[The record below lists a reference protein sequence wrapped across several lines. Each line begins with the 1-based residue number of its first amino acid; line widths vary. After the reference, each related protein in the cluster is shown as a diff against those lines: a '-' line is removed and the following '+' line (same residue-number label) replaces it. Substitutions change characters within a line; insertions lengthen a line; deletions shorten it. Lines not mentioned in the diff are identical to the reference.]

1 MRVDIAPRSSTVEP
15 GRSLPIT
22 VLVTNTGDLIGG
34 YALRVLGADPSWVRL
49 ETDQLSLFPGASQ
62 VVTIEV
68 TIPEGIAA
76 GERRIAVQ
84 VRELTPP
91 HAHAVEE
98 IELLVPAAPAVHLQL
113 DPVTVYGGRRASF
126 GAVIENK
133 GNTTV
138 TGRLAGADAED
149 KLRFDFAPEAIKL
162 APGEHRIVELTTRAR
177 RPFTGSPMVRVFTVH
192 LDEAADRLSTGEP
205 APPGRTHL
213 VRQLLDKQRGK
224 EPAPPAAAAPK
235 AEVPPLATG
244 TFLQRPWLSRGPIS
258 LLGLMAAVTVFAI
271 VITVALAR
279 LVGQSAADRDLA
291 LQVAQARTAS
301 GTTGTAAMSGTV
313 RLLTAGTPVPG
324 VAVEAFSS
332 ADVANAIATTATNAA
347 GAFTLPNLPEG
358 SYKLRFRGAGFVQLW
373 YPGAATDADASTIA
387 IQPGQARQGL
397 DVRLG
402 GIPATISGTVSG
414 DDVSAASVY
423 LELPGAAGT
432 ATAAAPSASAAP
444 GTTEAIVRT
453 VPVGS
458 DGQFSIP
465 NVPSPSVYDLVVAKT
480 GYANDVQRVD
490 LGGGEDRKG
499 IQLRLRKGDGLI
511 SGQVNGPS
519 GPLGGATI
527 TATSGTTVA
536 RSVSLT
542 QDKVGSFT
550 LLSLPTPASFTVVV
564 SKPGYASQTVTIAL
578 SAGQKLTGV
587 AVSLGESAGTLSG
600 KVSVLPGHSAAQGV
614 TVTITNGALTL
625 QTVTQSTG
633 NIGGWTVGG
642 LTIPSTYTVTFS
654 RPDLASQT
662 VSVSLDQSG
671 VITPGSQGA
680 VITADGI
687 SVGMQSATAVVRG
700 TVSQRGAVSDQG
712 TASDQ
717 GGPVPTGE
725 VQINLVSGTSSFAV
739 TSASRPTSRLG
750 QFEIDGVPPGTY
762 TLSVNRRGT
771 SPTSTIVT
779 LTAGEVRVYNPVL
792 AAPAQI
798 SGVVSTADGR
808 PRPGWQVRL
817 YLTSQ
822 YPTVIA
828 RTVTTDSAGRYV
840 LPDVDA
846 PQSYVIEA
854 RPAPSAAAQ
863 GSVTREIDASEQLT
877 VDITVPNPGG

>member
-1 MRVDIAPRSSTVEP
+1 MRVDIAPRSSVIEP
-15 GRSLPIT
+15 GRTLPIT

-34 YALRVLGADPSWVRL
+34 YTLRVLGADPSWVRL
-49 ETDQLSLFPGASQ
+49 ETEQLSLFPGTSQ
-62 VVTIEV
+62 AVVINL

-76 GERRIAVQ
+76 GDRRIAVQ

-91 HAHAVEE
+91 HATAVEE
-98 IELLVPAAPAVHLQL
+98 IELHVPAAPAVHLQL

-126 GAVIENK
+126 GAVIENR
-133 GNTTV
+133 GNTV
-138 TGRLAGADAED
+138 LSGRLTGADAED
-149 KLRFDFAPEAIKL
+149 KMRFGFAPVAVRL

-192 LDEAADRLSTGEP
+192 LDERAER
-205 APPGRTHL
+205 PP
-213 VRQLLDKQRGK
+213 QD
-224 EPAPPAAAAPK
+224 ESAPPAAAPQPDL
-235 AEVPPLATG
+235 PPLATG

-258 LLGLMAAVTVFAI
+258 LLGLLAAVTVFAI

-291 LQVAQARTAS
+291 LQVAQARTVSSA
-301 GTTGTAAMSGTV
+301 TGTAAMSGTV
-313 RLLTAGTPVPG
+313 RLLTSGTPVPG
-324 VAVEAFSS
+324 VAVEAFST
-332 ADVANAIATTATNAA
+332 ADVANAIATTATNPT

-402 GIPATISGTVSG
+402 GVPATISGTVTG

-423 LELPGAAGT
+423 LELPGAAG
-432 ATAAAPSASAAP
+432 ATALAPSASAPP
-444 GTTEAIVRT
+444 GTTQAIVRT

-458 DGQFSIP
+458 DGQFSIAD
-465 NVPSPSVYDLVVAKT
+465 VPSPSVYDLVVVKP

-511 SGQVNGPS
+511 SGQVNGPA
-519 GPLGGATI
+519 GALGGATI
-527 TATSGTTVA
+527 TATSGSTVA
-536 RSVSLT
+536 RTVSLT

-564 SKPGYASQTVTIAL
+564 SKPGYASQTVTMAL

-587 AVSLGESAGTLSG
+587 AVSLGQSAGALSG
-600 KVSVLPGHSAAQGV
+600 KVSVLPSGNPAQGV
-614 TVTITNGALTL
+614 TVTVTNGALTV

-633 NIGGWTVGG
+633 NVGGWTVGG
-642 LTIPSTYTVTFS
+642 LSIPSTYTVTFS
-654 RPDLASQT
+654 RPDLAGQT
-662 VSVSLDQSG
+662 VSVSLDQAG
-671 VITPGSQGA
+671 RITPGSQGA
-680 VITADGI
+680 RITSDGI
-687 SVGMQSATAVVRG
+687 AVSMQSSTAVVRG
-700 TVSQRGAVSDQG
+700 TVSQRGAVSEQG
-712 TASDQ
+712 ASS
-717 GGPVPTGE
+717 PVHTGE

-739 TSASRPTSRLG
+739 TSASKPDNRLG
-750 QFEIDGVPPGTY
+750 QFEIGGVPPGTY

-771 SPTSTIVT
+771 SPTSTIIT
-779 LTAGEVRVYNPVL
+779 LGAGEVRVYNPVL

-798 SGVVSTADGR
+798 SGVVATADGQL
-808 PRPGWQVRL
+808 RPGWQVQL
-817 YLTSQ
+817 YLASQ

-828 RTVTTDSAGRYV
+828 RTATTDSAGRYV

-854 RPAPSAAAQ
+854 RPTASAAAQ
-863 GSVTREIDASEQLT
+863 GSVTHEIDASEQLI
-877 VDITVPNPGG
+877 VNITVPTPGG

>member
-1 MRVDIAPRSSTVEP
+1 MRVDIAPRSSVLEP
-15 GRSLPIT
+15 GRTVPIT

-34 YALRVLGADPSWVRL
+34 YTLRVLGADPSWVRL
-49 ETDQLSLFPGASQ
+49 ETEQLSLFPGMSET
-62 VVTIEV
+62 VVVNV

-76 GERRIAVQ
+76 GDRRIAIQ

-91 HAHAVEE
+91 HANAVEE
-98 IELLVPAAPAVHLQL
+98 VELHVPAAPAVHLQL

-138 TGRLAGADAED
+138 SGRLAGADPED
-149 KLRFDFAPEAIKL
+149 KVRFGFAPEAISL

-177 RPFTGSPMVRVFTVH
+177 RPFTGSPLVRVFTVH
-192 LDEAADRLSTGEP
+192 LDERADRAPVTDPATP
-205 APPGRTHL
+205 AP
-213 VRQLLDKQRGK
+213 D
-224 EPAPPAAAAPK
+224 
-235 AEVPPLATG
+235 VPPLATG

-258 LLGLMAAVTVFAI
+258 LLGLLAAVTVFAI

-279 LVGQSAADRDLA
+279 LVGQSAADRNLA
-291 LQVAQARTAS
+291 LQVAQARSAAS
-301 GTTGTAAMSGTV
+301 TTGTAAMSGTV

-324 VAVEAFSS
+324 VAVEAFST
-332 ADVANAIATTATNAA
+332 ADVANAIATTATNST

-423 LELPGAAGT
+423 LELPGAG
-432 ATAAAPSASAAP
+432 AAAPSAAAAP

-458 DGQFSIP
+458 DGQFSIV
-465 NVPSPSVYDLVVAKT
+465 NVPSPSVYDLVVVKP

-511 SGQVNGPS
+511 SGQVNGPT

-527 TATSGTTVA
+527 TATSGSTVA
-536 RSVSLT
+536 RTVSLT

-564 SKPGYASQTVTIAL
+564 SKPGYASQTVTMAL

-587 AVSLGESAGTLSG
+587 AVSLGQSAGSLSG
-600 KVSVLPGHSAAQGV
+600 KVSVLPSGAPAQGV
-614 TVTITNGALTL
+614 TVTVTNGALTV

-633 NIGGWTVGG
+633 NVGGWTVGG

-654 RPDLASQT
+654 RPDLAGQT

-671 VITPGSQGA
+671 VITPGSQSA
-680 VITADGI
+680 RITSDGI
-687 SVGMQSATAVVRG
+687 SVGMQSSTAVVRG
-700 TVSQRGAVSDQG
+700 VVSQRGAVNDEGGPSG
-712 TASDQ
+712 Q
-717 GGPVPTGE
+717 GGPVRTGE
-725 VQINLVSGTSSFAV
+725 VQISLVSGTSSFAV
-739 TSASRPTSRLG
+739 TSASKPDNRLG
-750 QFEIDGVPPGTY
+750 QFQIDGVPPGTY

-798 SGVVSTADGR
+798 SGVVATVDGAV
-808 PRPGWQVRL
+808 RPGWQVQL
-817 YLTSQ
+817 YLASQ
-822 YPTVIA
+822 YPTVVT

-846 PQSYVIEA
+846 PQSYVIEV
-854 RPAPSAAAQ
+854 RPTASAAAQ
-863 GSVTREIDASEQLT
+863 GSVTREIDASQQLNA
-877 VDITVPNPGG
+877 DITVPNPGG

>member
-1 MRVDIAPRSSTVEP
+1 MRVDVAPRSSVAEP
-15 GRSLPIT
+15 GRTLPVT
-22 VLVTNTGDLIGG
+22 VLVTNTGELIGG

-49 ETDQLSLFPGASQ
+49 DKDQLSLFPGASES
-62 VVTIEV
+62 VVVYLTV
-68 TIPEGIAA
+68 PEGIAA
-76 GERRIAVQ
+76 GDRRIAIQ
-84 VRELTPP
+84 VRELTQPFDN
-91 HAHAVEE
+91 AVEE
-98 IELLVPAAPAVHLQL
+98 IELHVPAAPAVHLQL

-138 TGRLAGADAED
+138 SGRLTGSDAED
-149 KLRFDFAPEAIKL
+149 KLRFGFAPEAIKL

-177 RPFTGSPMVRVFTVH
+177 RPLTGSPMVRVFNVH
-192 LDEAADRLSTGEP
+192 LDEVAE
-205 APPGRTHL
+205 
-213 VRQLLDKQRGK
+213 RQS
-224 EPAPPAAAAPK
+224 AAAPPP
-235 AEVPPLATG
+235 EVPPLATG

-258 LLGLMAAVTVFAI
+258 MLGLLAAVTVFAI

-279 LVGQSAADRDLA
+279 LVGQSASDRNLA
-291 LQVAQARTAS
+291 LQVAQARNVAS
-301 GTTGTAAMSGTV
+301 TGGTAAMAGTV
-313 RLLTAGTPVPG
+313 RLLTSGTAVPG
-324 VAVEAFSS
+324 VAVEAFST

-347 GAFTLPNLPEG
+347 GSFTLPNLPEG
-358 SYKLRFRGAGFVQLW
+358 SYKLRFRGAGFLQLW
-373 YPGAATDADASTIA
+373 YPGAATDADAGTVTVQA
-387 IQPGQARQGL
+387 GQVHQGL

-402 GIPATISGTVSG
+402 GVPATISGTVTG

-423 LELPGAAGT
+423 LELPGAA
-432 ATAAAPSASAAP
+432 TAAVPAASATP

-465 NVPSPSVYDLVVAKT
+465 SVPSPSVYDLVVAKP

-511 SGQVNGPS
+511 TGQVNSPT

-527 TATSGTTVA
+527 TATSGSTVV
-536 RSVSLT
+536 RTVSLT

-564 SKPGYASQTVTIAL
+564 SKAGFASQTVTVAL
-578 SAGQKLTGV
+578 SAGQKVSGV
-587 AVSLGESAGTLSG
+587 AVNLGQSAGTLSG
-600 KVSVLPGHSAAQGV
+600 KVSVLPSGSPGQGV
-614 TVTITNGALTL
+614 TVTVTNGALTV

-633 NIGGWTVGG
+633 KVGAWTVGG

-654 RPDLASQT
+654 RPDLAGQT

-671 VITPGSQGA
+671 GITPGSQGA
-680 VITADGI
+680 LITSDGI
-687 SVGMQSATAVVRG
+687 SVSMQSSTAVVRG
-700 TVSQRGAVSDQG
+700 TVFQRGAVTEQG
-712 TASDQ
+712 T
-717 GGPVPTGE
+717 GKPVRTGE
-725 VQINLVSGTSSFAV
+725 VQVNLVSGTSSFAV
-739 TSASRPTSRLG
+739 TSATKPDGRLG

-771 SPTSTIVT
+771 SPTSTIIT
-779 LTAGEVRVYNPVL
+779 LAAGEVRSYNPVL

-798 SGVVSTADGR
+798 SGVVVTAGGQ
-808 PRPGWQVRL
+808 PRPGWQVLL

-822 YPTVIA
+822 YPTVIS
-828 RTVTTDSAGRYV
+828 RKVTTDDQGRYV

-846 PQSYVIEA
+846 PQSYVIET
-854 RPAPSAAAQ
+854 RPTASAAPQ
-863 GSVTREIDASEQLT
+863 GSVTREINASQQLSVT
-877 VDITVPNPGG
+877 LTVPNSGG

>member
-1 MRVDIAPRSSTVEP
+1 MRVDVSPRSSVLEP
-15 GRSLPIT
+15 GRPLPIT

-34 YALRVLGADPSWVRL
+34 YTLRVLGADPSWVRVDA
-49 ETDQLSLFPGASQ
+49 EQLSLFPGTSETV
-62 VVTIEV
+62 VVTV
-68 TIPEGIAA
+68 TIPEGITA
-76 GERRIAVQ
+76 GDRRIAIQ

-91 HAHAVEE
+91 HANAVEE
-98 IELLVPAAPAVHLQL
+98 IELHVPAAPAVHLQL

-126 GAVIENK
+126 GAVLENK
-133 GNTTV
+133 GNTTL
-138 TGRLAGADAED
+138 TGRLTGADAED
-149 KLRFDFAPEAIKL
+149 KIRFGFAPEAIRL

-177 RPFTGSPMVRVFTVH
+177 RPLMGSPMVRVFTVR
-192 LDEAADRLSTGEP
+192 LDDSAEP
-205 APPGRTHL
+205 VVVEPGRPKL
-213 VRQLLDKQRGK
+213 ARQLLDKQRGK
-224 EPAPPAAAAPK
+224 PPAPPAAAPK
-235 AEVPPLATG
+235 PDVPPLATG

-258 LLGLMAAVTVFAI
+258 LVGLLAAVTVFAI
-271 VITVALAR
+271 VITVALSR

-291 LQVAQARTAS
+291 LQVAQARSAS
-301 GTTGTAAMSGTV
+301 NTTGTAAMSGTV

-324 VAVEAFSS
+324 VAVEAFST

-347 GAFTLPNLPEG
+347 GTFTLPNLPEG

-387 IQPGQARQGL
+387 IAPGQARQGL

-402 GIPATISGTVSG
+402 GVPATITGTVSG
-414 DDVSAASVY
+414 DDVSAATVY

-432 ATAAAPSASAAP
+432 ATGAAPSASAAP

-458 DGQFSIP
+458 DGQFSIAG
-465 NVPSPSVYDLVVAKT
+465 VPSPSVYDLVVSKP

-511 SGQVNGPS
+511 TGQVNGPA
-519 GPLGGATI
+519 GALGGATV
-527 TATSGTTVA
+527 TATSGSTVA
-536 RSVSLT
+536 RTVSLT

-587 AVSLGESAGTLSG
+587 SVSLGQSAGSLSG
-600 KVSVLPGHSAAQGV
+600 KVSVLPGGAPAQGV
-614 TVTITNGALTL
+614 TVTVTNGALTV

-633 NIGGWTVGG
+633 QVGHWTVGG

-654 RPDLASQT
+654 RPDLAGQT
-662 VSVSLDQSG
+662 VSVSLDQAG

-680 VITADGI
+680 VITSEGI

-700 TVSQRGAVSDQG
+700 TVSQRGAALDRGS
-712 TASDQ
+712 
-717 GGPVPTGE
+717 PVKTGE

-739 TSASRPTSRLG
+739 TSASKPDGRLG

-771 SPTSTIVT
+771 SPTSTIIT
-779 LTAGEVRVYNPVL
+779 LGAGEVRVYNPVL
-792 AAPAQI
+792 AAPARI
-798 SGVVSTADGR
+798 SGVVATADGQL
-808 PRPGWQVRL
+808 RPGWVVQL
-817 YLTSQ
+817 YLASQ
-822 YPTVIA
+822 YPTVIT

-840 LPDVDA
+840 LADVDA

-854 RPAPSAAAQ
+854 RPTASAAAQ
-863 GSVTREIDASEQLT
+863 GSVTRQINASEQLT
-877 VDITVPNPGG
+877 VDIPVPNPGG

>member
-1 MRVDIAPRSSTVEP
+1 MRVDIAPRSSVLEP
-15 GRSLPIT
+15 GRTLPIT

-34 YALRVLGADPSWVRL
+34 YTLRVLGADPSWVGL
-49 ETDQLSLFPGASQ
+49 ETDQLSLFPGTSQ
-62 VVTIEV
+62 TVVVNV

-76 GERRIAVQ
+76 GDRRIAIQ

-91 HAHAVEE
+91 NANAVEE
-98 IELLVPAAPAVHLQL
+98 IELHVPAAPAVHLQL

-138 TGRLAGADAED
+138 SGRLAGADAED
-149 KLRFDFAPEAIKL
+149 KVRFGFAPEAIKL

-192 LDEAADRLSTGEP
+192 LDEHAERPLVADQAG
-205 APPGRTHL
+205 APPER
-213 VRQLLDKQRGK
+213 
-224 EPAPPAAAAPK
+224 
-235 AEVPPLATG
+235 PPLATG

-258 LLGLMAAVTVFAI
+258 LLGLLAAVTVFAI

-279 LVGQSAADRDLA
+279 LVGQSAADRNLA
-291 LQVAQARTAS
+291 LQVAQARNASTA
-301 GTTGTAAMSGTV
+301 TGTSAMSGTV
-313 RLLTAGTPVPG
+313 RLLTSGTPVPG
-324 VAVEAFSS
+324 VAVEAFST
-332 ADVANAIATTATNAA
+332 ADVANAIATTATSSA

-402 GIPATISGTVSG
+402 GVPATISGTVSG

-423 LELPGAAGT
+423 LELPGAGS
-432 ATAAAPSASAAP
+432 AAAPAASAAP

-458 DGQFSIP
+458 DGQFSITG
-465 NVPSPSVYDLVVAKT
+465 VPSPSVYDLVVAKP

-511 SGQVNGPS
+511 SGQINGPT
-519 GPLGGATI
+519 GALGGATI
-527 TATSGTTVA
+527 TATAGSTVA
-536 RSVSLT
+536 RTVSLT
-542 QDKVGSFT
+542 QDRVGSFT

-587 AVSLGESAGTLSG
+587 AISLGESAGSLSG
-600 KVSVLPGHSAAQGV
+600 KVSVLPSGAPGQGV
-614 TVTITNGALTL
+614 TVTVTNGALTV

-633 NIGGWTVGG
+633 NVGAWTVGG

-654 RPDLASQT
+654 RPDLAGQT

-671 VITPGSQGA
+671 VITPGSQSA
-680 VITADGI
+680 RITSDGI
-687 SVGMQSATAVVRG
+687 GVGMQSASAVVRG
-700 TVSQRGAVSDQG
+700 VVSQRGAVNDEG
-712 TASDQ
+712 ASS
-717 GGPVPTGE
+717 PVRTGE
-725 VQINLVSGTSSFAV
+725 VQISLVSGTSSFAV
-739 TSASRPTSRLG
+739 TSATKPDNRLG

-779 LTAGEVRVYNPVL
+779 LSAGEVRVYNPVL

-798 SGVVSTADGR
+798 SGVVATADGQV
-808 PRPGWQVRL
+808 RPGWQVQL
-817 YLTSQ
+817 YLASQ

-828 RTVTTDSAGRYV
+828 RSVTTDSSGHYV
-840 LPDVDA
+840 LADVDA

-854 RPAPSAAAQ
+854 RPTASSAAQ
-863 GSVTREIDASEQLT
+863 GSVTREINASQQLT

>member
-1 MRVDIAPRSSTVEP
+1 MRVDLAPRSSVIEP
-15 GRSLPIT
+15 GRTLPVT
-22 VLVTNTGDLIGG
+22 VLVTNTGELIGG
-34 YALRVLGADPSWVRL
+34 YTLRVLGADPSWVRL
-49 ETDQLSLFPGASQ
+49 DTDQLSLFPGTSQ
-62 VVTIEV
+62 SVLINL

-76 GERRIAVQ
+76 GDRRIAIQ

-91 HAHAVEE
+91 YANAVEE
-98 IELLVPAAPAVHLQL
+98 IELHVPAAPAVHLQL

-138 TGRLAGADAED
+138 SGRLGGADAED
-149 KLRFDFAPEAIKL
+149 KLRFGFAPEAIKL

-177 RPFTGSPMVRVFTVH
+177 RPLMGSPMVRVFTVH
-192 LDEAADRLSTGEP
+192 LDERAERSLVDGP
-205 APPGRTHL
+205 ASPARPGKPGL
-213 VRQLLDKQRGK
+213 ARQLLDKQRGK
-224 EPAPPAAAAPK
+224 PPAPPAAAPK
-235 AEVPPLATG
+235 SDVPPLATG

-258 LLGLMAAVTVFAI
+258 LLGLLAAVTVFAI

-291 LQVAQARTAS
+291 LQVAQARNVS
-301 GTTGTAAMSGTV
+301 SSTGTAAMSGTV
-313 RLLTAGTPVPG
+313 RLLTSGTPVPG
-324 VAVEAFSS
+324 VAVEAFST
-332 ADVANAIATTATNAA
+332 ADVANAIATTATNPA

-373 YPGAATDADASTIA
+373 YPNAATDADASTIA

-402 GIPATISGTVSG
+402 GVPATISGTVTG

-423 LELPGAAGT
+423 LELPSAAGLSALAPSGAA
-432 ATAAAPSASAAP
+432 PP
-444 GTTEAIVRT
+444 GTTQAIVRT

-458 DGQFSIP
+458 DGQFSIAD
-465 NVPSPSVYDLVVAKT
+465 VPSPSVYDLVVVKP

-519 GPLGGATI
+519 GALGGATI
-527 TATSGTTVA
+527 TATSGSTVA
-536 RSVSLT
+536 RTVSLT
-542 QDKVGSFT
+542 QDKVGGFT
-550 LLSLPTPASFTVVV
+550 LLSLPTPASFTVVI
-564 SKPGYASQTVTIAL
+564 SKSGYASQTVTIAL

-587 AVSLGESAGTLSG
+587 AVSLGQSAGSLSG
-600 KVSVLPGHSAAQGV
+600 KVSVLPSGNPAQGV
-614 TVTITNGALTL
+614 TVTVTNGALTV

-633 NIGGWTVGG
+633 NVGSWTVGG
-642 LTIPSTYTVTFS
+642 LAIPSTYTVTFS
-654 RPDLASQT
+654 RPDLAGQT

-671 VITPGSQGA
+671 TITPGSQGA
-680 VITADGI
+680 RITSEGI
-687 SVGMQSATAVVRG
+687 GVSMQSSTAVVRG
-700 TVSQRGAVSDQG
+700 TVSQRGALAEQG
-712 TASDQ
+712 S
-717 GGPVPTGE
+717 PVRTGE

-739 TSASRPTSRLG
+739 TSASKPDNRLG
-750 QFEIDGVPPGTY
+750 QFEIGGVPPGTY

-779 LTAGEVRVYNPVL
+779 LGAGEVRVYNPVL

-798 SGVVSTADGR
+798 SGVVSTANGQV
-808 PRPGWQVRL
+808 RPGWQVQL
-817 YLTSQ
+817 YLASQ
-822 YPTVIA
+822 YPTVIT

-854 RPAPSAAAQ
+854 RPTASAAAQ
-863 GSVTREIDASEQLT
+863 GSVTREINASEQLV

>member
-1 MRVDIAPRSSTVEP
+1 MRVDIAPRSSVLEP
-15 GRSLPIT
+15 GRTVPIT

-49 ETDQLSLFPGASQ
+49 ETDQLSLFPGTSQ
-62 VVTIEV
+62 SVVVHV

-76 GERRIAVQ
+76 GDRRIAIQ

-91 HAHAVEE
+91 HANAVEE
-98 IELLVPAAPAVHLQL
+98 IELHVPAAPAVHLQL

-138 TGRLAGADAED
+138 SGRLAGVDPED
-149 KLRFDFAPEAIKL
+149 KVRFGFAPEAITL

-192 LDEAADRLSTGEP
+192 LDERAPAADPATP
-205 APPGRTHL
+205 AP
-213 VRQLLDKQRGK
+213 
-224 EPAPPAAAAPK
+224 
-235 AEVPPLATG
+235 EVPPLATG

-258 LLGLMAAVTVFAI
+258 LLGLLAAVTVFAI

-279 LVGQSAADRDLA
+279 LVGQSAADRNLA
-291 LQVAQARTAS
+291 LQVAQARSAS
-301 GTTGTAAMSGTV
+301 STTGTAAMSGTV

-324 VAVEAFSS
+324 VAVEAFST
-332 ADVANAIATTATNAA
+332 ADVANAIATTATNST
-347 GAFTLPNLPEG
+347 GAFTLPNLPGG

-387 IQPGQARQGL
+387 IQAGQARQGL

-414 DDVSAASVY
+414 DDVSGASVY
-423 LELPGAAGT
+423 LEMPGSGAA
-432 ATAAAPSASAAP
+432 AAAAPAASAAP

-458 DGQFSIP
+458 DGQFSIV
-465 NVPSPSVYDLVVAKT
+465 NVPSPSVYDLVVVKP

-511 SGQVNGPS
+511 SGQINGPS

-527 TATSGTTVA
+527 TATSGSTVA
-536 RSVSLT
+536 RTVSLT

-564 SKPGYASQTVTIAL
+564 SKPGFASQTVTMAL

-587 AVSLGESAGTLSG
+587 AVSLGQSAGTLSG
-600 KVSVLPGHSAAQGV
+600 KVSVLPSGAPAQGV
-614 TVTITNGALTL
+614 TVTVTNGALTV

-633 NIGGWTVGG
+633 NVGGWTVGG

-654 RPDLASQT
+654 RPDLAGQT

-671 VITPGSQGA
+671 VITPGSQSA
-680 VITADGI
+680 RITSDGI
-687 SVGMQSATAVVRG
+687 SVGMQSSTAVVRG
-700 TVSQRGAVSDQG
+700 TVSQRGAATDEG
-712 TASDQ
+712 ASS
-717 GGPVPTGE
+717 PVRTGE

-739 TSASRPTSRLG
+739 TSASKPDNRLG
-750 QFEIDGVPPGTY
+750 QFEIAGVPPGTY

-798 SGVVSTADGR
+798 SGSVSTEDEQ
-808 PRPGWQVRL
+808 PRPGWVVQL
-817 YLTSQ
+817 YLASQ
-822 YPTVIA
+822 YPTVVT
-828 RTVTTDSAGRYV
+828 RTVTTDSSGRYV
-840 LPDVDA
+840 FSDVDA
-846 PQSYVIEA
+846 PQSYVIEV
-854 RPAPSAAAQ
+854 RPTASAAPQ

>member
-1 MRVDIAPRSSTVEP
+1 MRVDIAPRSSVIEP
-15 GRSLPIT
+15 GRTLPVT

-34 YALRVLGADPSWVRL
+34 YTLRVLGADPSWVRL
-49 ETDQLSLFPGASQ
+49 ETDQLSLFPGTSQ
-62 VVTIEV
+62 TVVV
-68 TIPEGIAA
+68 NLTIPEGIAA
-76 GERRIAVQ
+76 GDRRIAIQ

-91 HAHAVEE
+91 NANAVEE
-98 IELLVPAAPAVHLQL
+98 IELHVPAAPAVHLQL

-133 GNTTV
+133 GNTTLS
-138 TGRLAGADAED
+138 GRLTGADAED
-149 KLRFDFAPEAIKL
+149 KIRFGFAPEAIKL

-177 RPFTGSPMVRVFTVH
+177 RPLTGSPMVRVFTVH
-192 LDEAADRLSTGEP
+192 LDERAERPLVGEP
-205 APPGRTHL
+205 ARPGL
-213 VRQLLDKQRGK
+213 ARQLLDKQRGK
-224 EPAPPAAAAPK
+224 PPAPPAAAPK
-235 AEVPPLATG
+235 SDLPPLATG

-258 LLGLMAAVTVFAI
+258 LLGLLAAVTVFAI

-291 LQVAQARTAS
+291 LQVAQARTVSSAV
-301 GTTGTAAMSGTV
+301 GTAAMSGTV

-324 VAVEAFSS
+324 VAVEAFSTS
-332 ADVANAIATTATNAA
+332 DVANAIATTATNPA

-387 IQPGQARQGL
+387 IQPGHVRQGL

-402 GIPATISGTVSG
+402 GVPATISGTVTG
-414 DDVSAASVY
+414 DDVSAATVY
-423 LELPGAAGT
+423 LELPGAGGS
-432 ATAAAPSASAAP
+432 ATPAQVASAP
-444 GTTEAIVRT
+444 GTTQAIVRT

-458 DGQFSIP
+458 DGQFSIAD
-465 NVPSPSVYDLVVAKT
+465 VPSPSVYDLVVVKP

-499 IQLRLRKGDGLI
+499 VQLRLRKGDGVI

-536 RSVSLT
+536 RTVSLT
-542 QDKVGSFT
+542 QDKVGSFS

-564 SKPGYASQTVTIAL
+564 SKPGYASQTVTMAL

-587 AVSLGESAGTLSG
+587 AVSLGQSAGVLSG
-600 KVSVLPGHSAAQGV
+600 KVSVLPSGNPAQGV
-614 TVTITNGALTL
+614 TVTVTNGALTV

-633 NIGGWTVGG
+633 NVGGWTVGG

-654 RPDLASQT
+654 RPDLAGQT
-662 VSVSLDQSG
+662 VSVSLDQAG
-671 VITPGSQGA
+671 HITPGSQGA
-680 VITADGI
+680 RITSDGI
-687 SVGMQSATAVVRG
+687 AVSMQSSTAVVRG
-700 TVSQRGAVSDQG
+700 TVSQRGAVSGQG
-712 TASDQ
+712 A
-717 GGPVPTGE
+717 GRPAPTGE

-739 TSASRPTSRLG
+739 TSASKPDNRLG
-750 QFEIDGVPPGTY
+750 RFEIGGVPPGTY

-771 SPTSTIVT
+771 SPTSTIIT
-779 LTAGEVRVYNPVL
+779 LGAGEVRVYNPVL

-798 SGVVSTADGR
+798 SGVVATADGQL
-808 PRPGWQVRL
+808 RPGWQVHL
-817 YLTSQ
+817 YLASP

-828 RTVTTDSAGRYV
+828 RTATTDGAGRYV

-854 RPAPSAAAQ
+854 RPTASAAPQ
-863 GSVTREIDASEQLT
+863 GSVTHEIDASEQLT
-877 VDITVPNPGG
+877 VDITVPTPGG

>member
-1 MRVDIAPRSSTVEP
+1 MRVDIAPRSSVLEP
-15 GRSLPIT
+15 GRTLTIT

-34 YALRVLGADPSWVRL
+34 YTLRVLGADPSWVRL
-49 ETDQLSLFPGASQ
+49 DADQLSLFPGTSQ
-62 VVTIEV
+62 SVAVHL

-76 GERRIAVQ
+76 GDRRIAVQ

-98 IELLVPAAPAVHLQL
+98 IELHVPAAPAVHLQL

-126 GAVIENK
+126 GAVIQNK
-133 GNTTV
+133 GNTV
-138 TGRLAGADAED
+138 LSGRLAGADAED
-149 KLRFDFAPEAIKL
+149 KVRFGFAPEAIRL

-177 RPFTGSPMVRVFTVH
+177 RPLTGSPMVRVFTVR
-192 LDEAADRLSTGEP
+192 LDEGASGPAKAD
-205 APPGRTHL
+205 
-213 VRQLLDKQRGK
+213 
-224 EPAPPAAAAPK
+224 
-235 AEVPPLATG
+235 VPPLATG

-258 LLGLMAAVTVFAI
+258 LLGLLAAVTVFAI

-279 LVGQSAADRDLA
+279 LVGQSAADRNLA
-291 LQVAQARTAS
+291 LQVAEARSAAS
-301 GTTGTAAMSGTV
+301 TTGTAAMSGTV
-313 RLLTAGTPVPG
+313 RLLTSGTPVPG
-324 VAVEAFSS
+324 IAVEAFST
-332 ADVANAIATTATNAA
+332 ADVANALATTATSSA
-347 GAFTLPNLPEG
+347 GTFTLPNLPGG

-373 YPGAATDADASTIA
+373 YPGAATDADASIIA
-387 IQPGQARQGL
+387 IQAGQARQGL

-402 GIPATISGTVSG
+402 GVPATIAGTVSG

-423 LELPGAAGT
+423 LELPGAGGAAAGT
-432 ATAAAPSASAAP
+432 ATAAAPSATAAP

-458 DGQFSIP
+458 DGQFSIAA
-465 NVPSPSVYDLVVAKT
+465 VPSPSVYDLVVAKP

-499 IQLRLRKGDGLI
+499 VQLRLRKGDGLI
-511 SGQVNGPS
+511 SGQINGPA
-519 GPLGGATI
+519 GALGGATV
-527 TATSGTTVA
+527 TATSGSTVA

-578 SAGQKLTGV
+578 SAGEKLTGV
-587 AVSLGESAGTLSG
+587 AISLGQSAGSLSG
-600 KVSVLPGHSAAQGV
+600 KVSVLPGGTPAQGV
-614 TVTITNGALTL
+614 TVTVTNGALTV

-633 NIGGWTVGG
+633 NVGAWTVGG

-654 RPDLASQT
+654 RPDLAAQT

-680 VITADGI
+680 VITSDGI
-687 SVGMQSATAVVRG
+687 RVGMQSSTAVVRG
-700 TVSQRGAVSDQG
+700 TVSQRGAVSQEG
-712 TASDQ
+712 AGS
-717 GGPVPTGE
+717 PVRTGE
-725 VQINLVSGTSSFAV
+725 VQISLVSGTSSFAV
-739 TSASRPTSRLG
+739 TSASKPDSRVG

-779 LTAGEVRVYNPVL
+779 LSSGEVRVYNPVL

-798 SGVVSTADGR
+798 SGVVATLDGQV
-808 PRPGWQVRL
+808 RPGWQVQL
-817 YLTSQ
+817 YLAAQ

-854 RPAPSAAAQ
+854 RPTASAAAQ
-863 GSVTREIDASEQLT
+863 GSVTREIDASQQLS
-877 VDITVPNPGG
+877 VDITVANAGG

>member
-1 MRVDIAPRSSTVEP
+1 MRVDIAPRSSVIEP
-15 GRSLPIT
+15 GRTLPIT

-34 YALRVLGADPSWVRL
+34 YALRVLGADPSWVGL
-49 ETDQLSLFPGASQ
+49 ETDQLSLFPGTSQ
-62 VVTIEV
+62 SVVVNV

-76 GERRIAVQ
+76 GDRRIAIQ

-91 HAHAVEE
+91 NANAVEE
-98 IELLVPAAPAVHLQL
+98 IELHVPAAPAVHLQL

-138 TGRLAGADAED
+138 SGRLAGADAED
-149 KLRFDFAPEAIKL
+149 KVRFGFAPEAITL

-192 LDEAADRLSTGEP
+192 LDESAERPLVDAPAT
-205 APPGRTHL
+205 APPDL
-213 VRQLLDKQRGK
+213 
-224 EPAPPAAAAPK
+224 
-235 AEVPPLATG
+235 PPLATG

-258 LLGLMAAVTVFAI
+258 LLGLLAAVTVFAI

-279 LVGQSAADRDLA
+279 LVGQSAADRNLA
-291 LQVAQARTAS
+291 LQVAQARNAAS
-301 GTTGTAAMSGTV
+301 ATGTAAMSGTV

-324 VAVEAFSS
+324 VAVEAFST
-332 ADVANAIATTATNAA
+332 ADVANAIATTATNPT

-402 GIPATISGTVSG
+402 GVPATISGTVTG

-423 LELPGAAGT
+423 LELPGAGS
-432 ATAAAPSASAAP
+432 AAAPSASAAP

-458 DGQFSIP
+458 DGQFSITG
-465 NVPSPSVYDLVVAKT
+465 VPSPSVYDLVVAKP

-499 IQLRLRKGDGLI
+499 IQLRLRKGDGSI
-511 SGQVNGPS
+511 SGQINGPT
-519 GPLGGATI
+519 GALGGATI
-527 TATSGTTVA
+527 TATAGSTVA
-536 RSVSLT
+536 RTVSLT
-542 QDKVGSFT
+542 QDRVGSFT

-587 AVSLGESAGTLSG
+587 AISLGQSAGSLSG
-600 KVSVLPGHSAAQGV
+600 KVSVLPSGVPAQGV
-614 TVTITNGALTL
+614 TVTVTNGALTV

-633 NIGGWTVGG
+633 NVGGWTVGG

-654 RPDLASQT
+654 RPDLAGQT

-671 VITPGSQGA
+671 VITPGSQSA
-680 VITADGI
+680 RITSDGI
-687 SVGMQSATAVVRG
+687 SVGMQSSTAVVRG
-700 TVSQRGAVSDQG
+700 VVSQRGAVNDEGAGS
-712 TASDQ
+712 
-717 GGPVPTGE
+717 PVRTGE
-725 VQINLVSGTSSFAV
+725 VQISLVSGTSSFAV
-739 TSASRPTSRLG
+739 TSATKPDNRLG

-771 SPTSTIVT
+771 SPTSTIIT
-779 LTAGEVRVYNPVL
+779 LAAGEVRVYNPVL

-798 SGVVSTADGR
+798 SGVVATVGGQV
-808 PRPGWQVRL
+808 RPGWQVQL
-817 YLTSQ
+817 YLASQ

-828 RTVTTDSAGRYV
+828 RSVTTDSAGRYV
-840 LPDVDA
+840 LADVDA

-854 RPAPSAAAQ
+854 RPTASTASQ
-863 GSVTREIDASEQLT
+863 GSVTREINASQQLT

>member
-1 MRVDIAPRSSTVEP
+1 MRVDIAPRSSVVEP
-15 GRSLPIT
+15 GRMLGIT

-49 ETDQLSLFPGASQ
+49 ETDQLSLFPGTSQ
-62 VVTIEV
+62 AVVV
-68 TIPEGIAA
+68 NLTIPEGIAA
-76 GERRIAVQ
+76 GDRRIAIQ

-91 HAHAVEE
+91 NANAVEE
-98 IELLVPAAPAVHLQL
+98 IELHVPAAPAVHLQL

-126 GAVIENK
+126 GAVIENR
-133 GNTTV
+133 GNTTLR
-138 TGRLAGADAED
+138 GRLTGADAED
-149 KLRFDFAPEAIKL
+149 KMRFGFAPEAVQL

-192 LDEAADRLSTGEP
+192 LDDGPRLDEP
-205 APPGRTHL
+205 APAGRAHL
-213 VRQLLDKQRGK
+213 ARQLLDKQRGK
-224 EPAPPAAAAPK
+224 PPAAPAAAPK
-235 AEVPPLATG
+235 ADLPPLATG

-258 LLGLMAAVTVFAI
+258 LLGLLAAVTVFAI

-291 LQVAQARTAS
+291 LQVAQARTVSSAI
-301 GTTGTAAMSGTV
+301 GTAAMSGTV

-324 VAVEAFSS
+324 VAVEAFST
-332 ADVANAIATTATNAA
+332 ADVANAIATTATNPA

-387 IQPGQARQGL
+387 IQPGHVRQGL

-402 GIPATISGTVSG
+402 GVPATISGTVTG

-423 LELPGAAGT
+423 LELPGAGGAS
-432 ATAAAPSASAAP
+432 APSASAPP
-444 GTTEAIVRT
+444 GTTQAIVRT

-458 DGQFSIP
+458 DGQFSIA
-465 NVPSPSVYDLVVAKT
+465 NVPSPSVYDLVVVKP

-499 IQLRLRKGDGLI
+499 VQLRLRKGDGLI
-511 SGQVNGPS
+511 SGQVNGPD
-519 GPLGGATI
+519 GALGGATI
-527 TATSGTTVA
+527 TATSGSTVA
-536 RSVSLT
+536 RTVSLT

-564 SKPGYASQTVTIAL
+564 SKPGYASQTVTMAL

-587 AVSLGESAGTLSG
+587 AVSLGQSAGTLSG
-600 KVSVLPGHSAAQGV
+600 KVSVLPSGNPAQGV
-614 TVTITNGALTL
+614 TVTVTNGALTV

-633 NIGGWTVGG
+633 NVGGWTVGG
-642 LTIPSTYTVTFS
+642 LSIPSTYTVTFS
-654 RPDLASQT
+654 RPDLAGQT
-662 VSVSLDQSG
+662 VSVSLDQAGS
-671 VITPGSQGA
+671 ITPGSQGA
-680 VITADGI
+680 RITSDGI
-687 SVGMQSATAVVRG
+687 AVSMQSSTAVVRG
-700 TVSQRGAVSDQG
+700 TVSQRGAVSE
-712 TASDQ
+712 Q
-717 GGPVPTGE
+717 GGSPVHTGE

-739 TSASRPTSRLG
+739 TSASKPDNRLG
-750 QFEIDGVPPGTY
+750 QFEIGGVPPGTY

-771 SPTSTIVT
+771 SPTSTIIT
-779 LTAGEVRVYNPVL
+779 LGAGEVRVYNPVL

-798 SGVVSTADGR
+798 SGVVATADGQL
-808 PRPGWQVRL
+808 RPGWHVYL
-817 YLTSQ
+817 YLASQ

-828 RTVTTDSAGRYV
+828 RTATTDSAGRYV
-840 LPDVDA
+840 LADVDA

-854 RPAPSAAAQ
+854 RPTASAAPQ
-863 GSVTREIDASEQLT
+863 GSVTHEIDASEQL
-877 VDITVPNPGG
+877 VVNITVPTPGG

>member
-1 MRVDIAPRSSTVEP
+1 MRVDIAPRSSVIEP
-15 GRSLPIT
+15 GRTLPIT

-34 YALRVLGADPSWVRL
+34 YTLRVLGADPSWVRL

-62 VVTIEV
+62 TVVINL

-76 GERRIAVQ
+76 GDRRIAIQ

-91 HAHAVEE
+91 NANAVEE
-98 IELLVPAAPAVHLQL
+98 IELHVPAAPAVHLQL

-133 GNTTV
+133 GNTTLS
-138 TGRLAGADAED
+138 GRLTGADAED
-149 KLRFDFAPEAIKL
+149 KIRFGFAPEAIKL

-192 LDEAADRLSTGEP
+192 LDERAERPLVSEP
-205 APPGRTHL
+205 ARPGL
-213 VRQLLDKQRGK
+213 ARQLLDKQRGK
-224 EPAPPAAAAPK
+224 PPAPPAAAPK
-235 AEVPPLATG
+235 SDLPPLATG

-258 LLGLMAAVTVFAI
+258 LLGLLAAVTVFAI

-291 LQVAQARTAS
+291 LQVAQARTVSSAV
-301 GTTGTAAMSGTV
+301 GTAAMSGTV
-313 RLLTAGTPVPG
+313 RLLTSGTPVPG
-324 VAVEAFSS
+324 VAVEAFST
-332 ADVANAIATTATNAA
+332 ADVANAIATTATNPA

-387 IQPGQARQGL
+387 IQPGHVRQGL

-402 GIPATISGTVSG
+402 GVPATISGTVTG
-414 DDVSAASVY
+414 DDVSAATVY
-423 LELPGAAGT
+423 LELPGAAGS
-432 ATAAAPSASAAP
+432 ATPAQVASAP
-444 GTTEAIVRT
+444 GTTQAIVRT

-458 DGQFSIP
+458 DGQFSITG
-465 NVPSPSVYDLVVAKT
+465 VPSPSVYDLVVVKP

-499 IQLRLRKGDGLI
+499 VQLRLRKGDGVI

-536 RSVSLT
+536 RTVSLT

-564 SKPGYASQTVTIAL
+564 SKPGYASQTVTMAL

-587 AVSLGESAGTLSG
+587 AISLGQSAGALSG
-600 KVSVLPGHSAAQGV
+600 KVSVLPSGNPAQGV
-614 TVTITNGALTL
+614 TVTVTNGALTV

-633 NIGGWTVGG
+633 NVGGWTVGG

-654 RPDLASQT
+654 RPDLAGQT
-662 VSVSLDQSG
+662 VSVSLDQAGS
-671 VITPGSQGA
+671 ITPGSQGA
-680 VITADGI
+680 RITSDGI
-687 SVGMQSATAVVRG
+687 AVSMQSSTAVVRG
-700 TVSQRGAVSDQG
+700 TVSQRGAVSEQG
-712 TASDQ
+712 A
-717 GGPVPTGE
+717 GRPAPTGE

-739 TSASRPTSRLG
+739 TSASKPDNRLG
-750 QFEIDGVPPGTY
+750 QFEIGGVPPGTY

-771 SPTSTIVT
+771 SPTSTIIT
-779 LTAGEVRVYNPVL
+779 LGAGEVRVYNPVL

-808 PRPGWQVRL
+808 LRPGWQVHL
-817 YLTSQ
+817 YLASQ

-828 RTVTTDSAGRYV
+828 RTATTDSAGRYV

-854 RPAPSAAAQ
+854 RPTASAAPQ
-863 GSVTREIDASEQLT
+863 GSVTHEIDASEQLI
-877 VDITVPNPGG
+877 VDITVPTPGG

>member
-1 MRVDIAPRSSTVEP
+1 MRVDVSPRSSVLEP
-15 GRSLPIT
+15 GRTLPIT

-34 YALRVLGADPSWVRL
+34 YTLRVLGADPSWVRVDA
-49 ETDQLSLFPGASQ
+49 DQLSLFPGTSQ
-62 VVTIEV
+62 TVVVNV

-76 GERRIAVQ
+76 GDRRIAIQ

-91 HAHAVEE
+91 HANAVEE
-98 IELLVPAAPAVHLQL
+98 VELHVPAAPAVHLQL

-133 GNTTV
+133 GNTTL
-138 TGRLAGADAED
+138 TGRLAGGDAED
-149 KLRFDFAPEAIKL
+149 KIRFGFAPEAIRL

-177 RPFTGSPMVRVFTVH
+177 RPLMGSPMVRVFTVH
-192 LDEAADRLSTGEP
+192 LDESAESASTTLVEP
-205 APPGRTHL
+205 ARPSRL
-213 VRQLLDKQRGK
+213 VSARQLLDKQRGK
-224 EPAPPAAAAPK
+224 PPAPPAAAPK
-235 AEVPPLATG
+235 PEVPPLATG

-258 LLGLMAAVTVFAI
+258 LVGLLAAVTVFAI

-301 GTTGTAAMSGTV
+301 SATGTAAMSGTV

-324 VAVEAFSS
+324 VAVEAFST

-347 GAFTLPNLPEG
+347 GTFTLPNLPEG

-402 GIPATISGTVSG
+402 GVPATISGTVSG
-414 DDVSAASVY
+414 DDVSAATVY
-423 LELPGAAGT
+423 LELPGAAGS

-458 DGQFSIP
+458 DGQFSITA
-465 NVPSPSVYDLVVAKT
+465 VPSPSVYDLVVAKP

-511 SGQVNGPS
+511 SGQVNSPS
-519 GPLGGATI
+519 GALGGATV
-527 TATSGTTVA
+527 TATSGSTVA
-536 RSVSLT
+536 RTVSLT
-542 QDKVGSFT
+542 QDRVGSFT

-587 AVSLGESAGTLSG
+587 SISLGQSAGSLSG
-600 KVSVLPGHSAAQGV
+600 KVSVLPSGDPAQGV
-614 TVTITNGALTL
+614 TVTVTNGALTV

-633 NIGGWTVGG
+633 KVGHWTVGG

-654 RPDLASQT
+654 RPDLAGQT

-680 VITADGI
+680 VITSEGI
-687 SVGMQSATAVVRG
+687 RVGMQS
-700 TVSQRGAVSDQG
+700 S
-712 TASDQ
+712 
-717 GGPVPTGE
+717 
-725 VQINLVSGTSSFAV
+725 
-739 TSASRPTSRLG
+739 
-750 QFEIDGVPPGTY
+750 
-762 TLSVNRRGT
+762 
-771 SPTSTIVT
+771 
-779 LTAGEVRVYNPVL
+779 
-792 AAPAQI
+792 
-798 SGVVSTADGR
+798 
-808 PRPGWQVRL
+808 
-817 YLTSQ
+817 
-822 YPTVIA
+822 
-828 RTVTTDSAGRYV
+828 
-840 LPDVDA
+840 
-846 PQSYVIEA
+846 
-854 RPAPSAAAQ
+854 
-863 GSVTREIDASEQLT
+863 
-877 VDITVPNPGG
+877 

>member
-1 MRVDIAPRSSTVEP
+1 MRVDIAPRSSVLEP
-15 GRSLPIT
+15 GRTLPIT

-49 ETDQLSLFPGASQ
+49 ETDQLSLFPGTSQ
-62 VVTIEV
+62 TVVINLTV
-68 TIPEGIAA
+68 PEGIAA
-76 GERRIAVQ
+76 GERRIAIQ
-84 VRELTPP
+84 VRELTQP
-91 HAHAVEE
+91 HANAVEE
-98 IELLVPAAPAVHLQL
+98 IELHVPAAPAVHLQL

-138 TGRLAGADAED
+138 SGRLAGSDAED
-149 KLRFDFAPEAIKL
+149 KVRFGFAPEAIKL

-177 RPFTGSPMVRVFTVH
+177 RPLTGSPMVRVFTVH
-192 LDEAADRLSTGEP
+192 LDE
-205 APPGRTHL
+205 
-213 VRQLLDKQRGK
+213 RQLVADK
-224 EPAPPAAAAPK
+224 AAAAP
-235 AEVPPLATG
+235 EVPPLATG

-258 LLGLMAAVTVFAI
+258 LIGLLAAVTVFAI

-291 LQVAQARTAS
+291 LQVAQARNVANAS
-301 GTTGTAAMSGTV
+301 GTAAMSGTV
-313 RLLTAGTPVPG
+313 RLLTSGTPVPG
-324 VAVEAFSS
+324 VAVEAFTT
-332 ADVANAIATTATNAA
+332 ADVANAIATTATNSA
-347 GAFTLPNLPEG
+347 GIFTLPNLPEG

-387 IQPGQARQGL
+387 ILPGQARQGL

-423 LELPGAAGT
+423 LELPGAAGAAAGT
-432 ATAAAPSASAAP
+432 PTAAAPSASAAP

-458 DGQFSIP
+458 DGQFSIV
-465 NVPSPSVYDLVVAKT
+465 NVPSPSVYDLVVAKP

-511 SGQVNGPS
+511 TGQVNGPA
-519 GPLGGATI
+519 GALGGATV
-527 TATSGTTVA
+527 TATSGSSVA
-536 RSVSLT
+536 RTVSLT

-587 AVSLGESAGTLSG
+587 AISLGQSAGSLSG
-600 KVSVLPGHSAAQGV
+600 KVSVLPSGSPAQGV
-614 TVTITNGALTL
+614 TVTVTNGALTV

-633 NIGGWTVGG
+633 NVGGWTVGG

-654 RPDLASQT
+654 RPDLAGQT
-662 VSVSLDQSG
+662 VSVSLDQAG

-680 VITADGI
+680 VITSDGI
-687 SVGMQSATAVVRG
+687 SVGMQSSTAVVRG

-712 TASDQ
+712 AAS
-717 GGPVPTGE
+717 PVRTGE

-739 TSASRPTSRLG
+739 TSASKPDDRLG

-771 SPTSTIVT
+771 SPTSTIIT

-798 SGVVSTADGR
+798 SGVVSTADGQL
-808 PRPGWQVRL
+808 RPGWQVQL
-817 YLTSQ
+817 YLASQ
-822 YPTVIA
+822 YPTVIT
-828 RTVTTDSAGRYV
+828 RSVTTDSAGRYV
-840 LPDVDA
+840 LSDVDA

-854 RPAPSAAAQ
+854 RPTASAAAQ
-863 GSVTREIDASEQLT
+863 GSVTREINASQQLI

>member
-1 MRVDIAPRSSTVEP
+1 MRVEVSPRSSVLEP
-15 GRSLPIT
+15 GRALPIT

-49 ETDQLSLFPGASQ
+49 ETDQLSLFPGTSQ
-62 VVTIEV
+62 SVLVTV
-68 TIPEGIAA
+68 TIPEGVAA
-76 GERRIAVQ
+76 GDRRIAIQ

-91 HAHAVEE
+91 HANAVEE
-98 IELLVPAAPAVHLQL
+98 IELQVPAAPAVHLQL

-149 KLRFDFAPEAIKL
+149 KVRFAFAPEAIRL

-177 RPFTGSPMVRVFTVH
+177 RPLTGSPMVRVFTVH
-192 LDEAADRLSTGEP
+192 LDELAERPLVPGTTKASV
-205 APPGRTHL
+205 APDL
-213 VRQLLDKQRGK
+213 
-224 EPAPPAAAAPK
+224 
-235 AEVPPLATG
+235 PPLATG

-258 LLGLMAAVTVFAI
+258 LLGLLAAVTVFAI

-279 LVGQSAADRDLA
+279 LVGQSAADRNLA
-291 LQVAQARTAS
+291 LQVAQARSAS
-301 GTTGTAAMSGTV
+301 SVTGTAAMSGTV

-324 VAVEAFSS
+324 VAVEAFST
-332 ADVANAIATTATNAA
+332 ADVANAIATTATNSA

-402 GIPATISGTVSG
+402 GIPATLSGTVTG

-423 LELPGAAGT
+423 LELPGT
-432 ATAAAPSASAAP
+432 ATAAGPSASAAP

-458 DGQFSIP
+458 DGQFTITG
-465 NVPSPSVYDLVVAKT
+465 VPSPSVYDLVVAKP

-511 SGQVNGPS
+511 SGQINGPS
-519 GPLGGATI
+519 GALGGATI
-527 TATSGTTVA
+527 TATSGSTVA

-550 LLSLPTPASFTVVV
+550 LLSLPTPANFTVVV
-564 SKPGYASQTVTIAL
+564 SKPGFASQTVTIAL
-578 SAGQKLTGV
+578 SAGQKLAGV
-587 AVSLGESAGTLSG
+587 AISLGQSAGSLSG
-600 KVSVLPGHSAAQGV
+600 KVSVLPSGAPAQGV
-614 TVTITNGALTL
+614 TVTVTNGALTV

-633 NIGGWTVGG
+633 NVGGWTVGG

-654 RPDLASQT
+654 RPDLAGQT

-680 VITADGI
+680 VITSDGI
-687 SVGMQSATAVVRG
+687 KVGMRSSTAVVRG
-700 TVSQRGAVSDQG
+700 TVSQRGAESEE
-712 TASDQ
+712 
-717 GGPVPTGE
+717 GPGSPVRTGE

-739 TSASRPTSRLG
+739 TSASKPDGRLG
-750 QFEIDGVPPGTY
+750 QYEIDGVPPGTY

-771 SPTSTIVT
+771 SPTSTIIT
-779 LTAGEVRVYNPVL
+779 LSAGEVRVYDPVL

-798 SGVVSTADGR
+798 SGVVATVDGQV
-808 PRPGWQVRL
+808 RPGWQVQL
-817 YLTSQ
+817 YLASQ

-840 LPDVDA
+840 LADVDA

-854 RPAPSAAAQ
+854 RPTASAAAQ
-863 GSVTREIDASEQLT
+863 GSVTREITASEQLT
-877 VDITVPNPGG
+877 ADITVPNQGG

>member
-1 MRVDIAPRSSTVEP
+1 MRVDVSPRSSVLEP
-15 GRSLPIT
+15 GRTVPIT

-34 YALRVLGADPSWVRL
+34 YTLRVLGADPSWVQVDA
-49 ETDQLSLFPGASQ
+49 DQLSLFPGTSQ
-62 VVTIEV
+62 TVLVNL

-76 GERRIAVQ
+76 GDRRIAIQ

-91 HAHAVEE
+91 HANAVEE
-98 IELLVPAAPAVHLQL
+98 VELHVPAAPAVHLQL

-133 GNTTV
+133 GNTTL
-138 TGRLAGADAED
+138 TGRLTGGDAED
-149 KLRFDFAPEAIKL
+149 KIRFGFAPEAIRL

-177 RPFTGSPMVRVFTVH
+177 RPLMGSPMVRVFTVH
-192 LDEAADRLSTGEP
+192 LDEGPRPDEP
-205 APPGRTHL
+205 AEPARF
-213 VRQLLDKQRGK
+213 RQLLDKQRGK
-224 EPAPPAAAAPK
+224 PAAAPAAAPK
-235 AEVPPLATG
+235 PDVPPLATG

-258 LLGLMAAVTVFAI
+258 LVGLLAAVTVFAI
-271 VITVALAR
+271 VITVALSR
-279 LVGQSAADRDLA
+279 MVGQSAADRDLA
-291 LQVAQARTAS
+291 LQVAQARTVSSA
-301 GTTGTAAMSGTV
+301 TGTAAMSGTV

-324 VAVEAFSS
+324 VAVEAFST
-332 ADVANAIATTATNAA
+332 ADVANAIATTATNSA
-347 GAFTLPNLPEG
+347 GTFTLPNLPEG

-402 GIPATISGTVSG
+402 GVPATISGTVSG
-414 DDVSAASVY
+414 DDVSAATVY
-423 LELPGAAGT
+423 LELPGAASGAVGT

-458 DGQFSIP
+458 DGQFSIAA
-465 NVPSPSVYDLVVAKT
+465 VPSPSVYDLVVAKP

-499 IQLRLRKGDGLI
+499 IQLRLRKGDGLV
-511 SGQVNGPS
+511 SGQINSPS
-519 GPLGGATI
+519 GALGGATV
-527 TATSGTTVA
+527 TATSGSTVA
-536 RSVSLT
+536 RTVSLT

-587 AVSLGESAGTLSG
+587 SISLGQSAGSLSG
-600 KVSVLPGHSAAQGV
+600 KVSVLPGGAPAQGV
-614 TVTITNGALTL
+614 TVTVTNGALTV

-633 NIGGWTVGG
+633 RVGHWTVGG

-654 RPDLASQT
+654 RPDLAGQT
-662 VSVSLDQSG
+662 VSVSLDQAG

-680 VITADGI
+680 VITSEGI
-687 SVGMQSATAVVRG
+687 SVGMQSSTAVVRG
-700 TVSQRGAVSDQG
+700 TVSQRGAAGDRGS
-712 TASDQ
+712 
-717 GGPVPTGE
+717 PVKTGE

-739 TSASRPTSRLG
+739 TSASRPDDRLG

-779 LTAGEVRVYNPVL
+779 LGAGEVRVYNPVL
-792 AAPAQI
+792 AAPAQF
-798 SGVVSTADGR
+798 SGTVSTADGQ
-808 PRPGWQVRL
+808 PRPGWVVQL
-817 YLTSQ
+817 YLASQ

-828 RTVTTDSAGRYV
+828 RTVTTDSAGHYV
-840 LPDVDA
+840 LADVDA

-854 RPAPSAAAQ
+854 RPTASAAAQ
-863 GSVTREIDASEQLT
+863 GSVTRQINASEQLT